1 MTSSYEGG
9 CACGAVRYRISTE
22 PLIAGHCQ
30 CRDCQRMTGT
40 GHASMIGFPEAAV
53 QIVGVL
59 KFHDAKADSG
69 STASRGFCPGCG
81 AFVAAR
87 SSGMPGMLT
96 IAAGSLDDPARF
108 VPQLAVYTKSGHPWD
123 HLDPAL
129 PRFATMPEMPS
140 GAAAAG
146 EGA

>member
-1 MTSSYEGG
+1 MTTPYKGG
-9 CACGAVRYRISTE
+9 CACGAVRYEIAAD
-22 PLIAGHCQ
+22 PLMAGHCQ

-40 GHASMIGFPEAAV
+40 GHASMMGFPEPAV
-53 QIVGVL
+53 QIKGEL

-69 STASRGFCPGCG
+69 NTASRGFCPKCG

-96 IAAGSLDDPARF
+96 VAAGSLDEPGRF
-108 VPQLAVYTKSGHPWD
+108 APQMIVYAGSGHAWD

-129 PRFATMPEMPS
+129 PRFPKMPAMPPN
-140 GAAAAG
+140 AG
-146 EGA
+146 G